1 MGVINRYY
9 KRAIESVIER
19 SFRNNKIVSILGA
32 RQCGKSTV
40 VEHLFPDMEEM
51 PLKTAFI
58 IASARENPDSFLA
71 GLAVPSFIDEIQNA
85 PELFGSLQD
94 AVDRRSQYSQYII
107 SGSNKTSIDQRIQ
120 QSLAGRTSVLEM
132 GGLSMREIHG
142 VSFNRHFV
150 PTVEYLEE
158 RKAELADYGD
168 VWSYIHRGFYP
179 ELYDNP
185 DKDWEEFY
193 SSYVQTYLEKD
204 VLTNIKIKDINA
216 FVRFLGALA
225 ARTGEILDYTNIASD
240 VGVSAVTIKE
250 WVSLLV
256 KTNIVYLLQPYF
268 SSHLNRAIKSPKVYF
283 RDTGLA
289 AYLSGWL
296 TPDQLQKGAKN
307 GAFFETF
314 VVGEIIKSYINEGKK
329 YDKCLFFYN
338 GKDKTKKRDGDGIER
353 AIQAEI
359 DLVIEENGVLYPIEI
374 KKKDHPDVYDA
385 TAFDVL
391 DKEVTKRRGM
401 GIIFSSAKTRVQLK
415 DDLICLPLS
424 YI

>member
-51 PLKTAFI
+51 PLKTAFV

-94 AVDRRSQYSQYII
+94 AVDRRNQYSQYII

-142 VSFNRHFV
+142 VPFNRHFV

-256 KTNIVYLLQPYF
+256 QTNIVYLLQPYF

-338 GKDKTKKRDGDGIER
+338 GKDKTKKKDGDGIER
-353 AIQAEI
+353 ATQVEI